1 MRKFVDE
8 ITVSDEGL
16 MLDIVH
22 DLECCPFSGKEYEVE
37 MCDRGGGDDP
47 MSRRSPGRFALRIF
61 VKESV

>member
-1 MRKFVDE
+1 MKKFVDE

-22 DLECCPFSGKEYEVE
+22 HLENCPISGRDYEVE
-37 MCDRGGGDDP
+37 MHDRGCGDDP
-47 MSRRSPGRFALRIF
+47 MSRRSPGRFALKIY

>member
-1 MRKFVDE
+1 MKKFVDE

-22 DLECCPFSGKEYEVE
+22 HLENCPISGREYEVE

-47 MSRRSPGRFALRIF
+47 MSRRTGRFALRIF
-61 VKESV
+61 VKECV